1 MNDTCFAIN
10 NQGELVL
17 TYSMED
23 IDQLGNAT
31 VYNGQNST
39 LWVNFKEVYA
49 DQIKETYQQ
58 LRSDGKIT
66 YDMLEDRFITQGSDK
81 WSESVYNED
90 SEFKYISMLRSD
102 NDASNLVQLRGSGE
116 EHFRYFIQ
124 NRINY
129 CDSKWYAPD
138 YADDYVSLRIYTPV
152 DAAGVPLENLAVP
165 ACADITVTPYSDM
178 YAGVRYK
185 ANGTLY
191 QERSEHGVEV
201 TFEAPNE
208 IFNNTETA
216 IYGASQ
222 LSSLG
227 DLSPLYCGSVKAANA
242 TKLTELIVGSG
253 VEGYRNDNL
262 WELAV
267 GTNKLL
273 KKLDVRNCPKL
284 ESPLAL
290 TGCPNIE
297 EVYATGTSIT
307 GIDLVDGGILR
318 IAQLP
323 ATVTNLTLKN
333 QQYIEEFT
341 LAGYDNIKTLHIE
354 NCPAIDTWTI
364 IHDAT
369 SLERLRLT
377 NVDWEFDTS
386 AELLALDARNLGG
399 VNEYGFNTDDAHI
412 SGKVHIKNL
421 TGAEYAQ
428 LKTAFPYLE
437 ISYDTLESQ
446 LIFMTWDGLEE
457 LYRMTITN
465 GGNGVDPI
473 AVGMITAPSRES
485 TDQYDFTY
493 AGWSK
498 TKDSD
503 ETSVTDNVLKNVEA
517 DRYVYVAY
525 TKTVRYYDVHF
536 YSGTVLL
543 ETQSTPYGGA
553 AYYSGTEPV
562 KTGVDNPQDYEFIGW
577 SPSPTNIT
585 GELDCY
591 AQFEFLGSYARELI
605 KRTISGEYVNDRVES
620 VGEYAFANSNL
631 SHINLSNCTRI
642 DKFAFNTMKQLVNI
656 SLENCI
662 GGVPEKAFQNCPALE
677 RVYLPQC
684 DALGSYAFS
693 GCPALKDITLSK
705 ELSTL
710 EWNAF
715 EGCSIEEFVY
725 PSVTNVA
732 HGVFGNCSTLKKVD
746 IFAFNTATPTSGNR
760 NSIFSNT
767 TSLET
772 LILRYDLGIQ
782 SISNST
788 FKGSAIEVGT
798 GFVYVPRLLVALYKA
813 DSVWSVYADQI
824 RAIEDYPEICGGES

>member
-1 MNDTCFAIN
+1 MNDTCFGIN

-49 DQIKETYQQ
+49 DQIQETYQQ

-253 VEGYRNDNL
+253 IEGYRNDNL

-377 NVDWEFDTS
+377 HVDWEFDTA

-446 LIFMTWDGLEE
+446 LIFMTWDGSEE
-457 LYRMTITN
+457 LHRMTILN

-473 AVGMITAPSRES
+473 ALGTIIAPPRES
-485 TDQYDFTY
+485 TAQYDFTY

-498 TKDSD
+498 HKDSD
-503 ETSVTDNVLKNVEA
+503 ESGVSADVLRNVEG
-517 DRYVYVAY
+517 DRYVYMAY
-525 TKTVRYYDVHF
+525 SKSVRYYNVHF
-536 YSGTVLL
+536 YTGTTKL
-543 ETQSTPYGGA
+543 ETQSTPYGGT
-553 AYYSGTEPV
+553 AYYTGTEPE

-577 SPSPTNIT
+577 SPAPTNIT

-591 AQFEFLGSYARELI
+591 AQFEFLGSWARELI
-605 KRTISGEYVNDRVES
+605 KRTISGHYENDRVTTVGDIAFTGSQSLTS
-620 VGEYAFANSNL
+620 VSMPNVTEVGSA
-631 SHINLSNCTRI
+631 
-642 DKFAFNTMKQLVNI
+642 
-656 SLENCI
+656 
-662 GGVPEKAFQNCPALE
+662 AFQNCKGLTEVDFP
-677 RVYLPQC
+677 
-684 DALGSYAFS
+684 
-693 GCPALKDITLSK
+693 
-705 ELSTL
+705 
-710 EWNAF
+710 NA
-715 EGCSIEEFVY
+715 
-725 PSVTNVA
+725 TNIGEA
-732 HGVFGNCSTLKKVD
+732 
-746 IFAFNTATPTSGNR
+746 AFNSTSALLHACFPSLASISKSMFQHSTIEVLDLPVATNIAITSFYNA
-760 NSIFSNT
+760 NLS
-767 TSLET
+767 T
-772 LILRYDLGIQ
+772 LILR
-782 SISNST
+782 NEST
-788 FKGSAIEVGT
+788 VCSLYNPGVFYNTPIAQGT
-798 GFVYVPRLLVALYKA
+798 GYIYVPRALIEDYKVAA
-813 DSVWSVYADQI
+813 NWSTYADQF
-824 RAIEDYPEICGGES
+824 RVLEDYTVDGTAIGKLDETKIQGGES